1 MLTSYYLKIPR
12 RIRILIIFFVIML
25 AAYFVARF
33 LFAETRNVPDDFLK
47 ARQQASLVARDI
59 VNISDDSTSKIDQ
72 IAKLDEER
80 NYTGALVLVTEELQK
95 NRTARGKAVE
105 LSNNLELM
113 AENLSKISPISFGQK
128 ALEAVSSETTLISH
142 LIAYNDY
149 LNQLLDILRQK
160 FSGRTQGDGIPD
172 LVKKLNNEAK
182 TINDLNQKFNDIM
195 KEFDA

>member
-47 ARQQASLVARDI
+47 ARQQASLAAQDI

-80 NYTGALVLVTEELQK
+80 NYTDALTLVTEELQK
-95 NRTARGKAVE
+95 NRTARGKAIE

-142 LIAYNDY
+142 LITYNDY

-160 FSGRTQGDGIPD
+160 FLGKTQGDGIPD

-182 TINDLNQKFNDIM
+182 TINDLNQKFNDTM